1 MRNPD
6 RPNLDPSFTG
16 SVLPKTQKKWFDPL
30 AFSMPTVR
38 TWGNLGRGTFRGPGL
53 QTVDLSVMKNTA
65 ITERVAVQ
73 FRAEFF
79 NALNHTN
86 LGPPNP
92 IVFSGNSTSF
102 SISPSAGLIATLATD
117 SRRIQFGLKVVY

>member
-1 MRNPD
+1 
-6 RPNLDPSFTG
+6 
-16 SVLPKTQKKWFDPL
+16 VLPKTQQKWFDPL

-38 TWGNLGRGTFRGPGL
+38 TWGNLGRGTLRGPGL

-65 ITERVAVQ
+65 ITERLALQ

-102 SISPSAGLIATLATD
+102 TVSPSAGLITTLATD
-117 SRRIQFGLKVVY
+117 SRRIQFGLKIVY